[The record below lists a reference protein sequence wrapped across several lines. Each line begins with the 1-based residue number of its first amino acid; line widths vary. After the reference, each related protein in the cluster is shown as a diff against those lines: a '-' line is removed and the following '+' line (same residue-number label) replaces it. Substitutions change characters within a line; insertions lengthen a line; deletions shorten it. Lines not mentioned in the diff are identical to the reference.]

1 MNDAKFLT
9 SDWNN
14 GYTALKRSI
23 QNDDPATL
31 RRFIED
37 ELGSRAREFF
47 NERPDNERYISP
59 LLVAVN
65 RKDPEIVALLLDAGA
80 DLEICGAD
88 GTTPLFQ
95 SYHNRD
101 LPMAEFLIGRG
112 ANLQAINKYGTRVF
126 DSAMA
131 CGDLP
136 TIERFLALGLPLD
149 FENPS
154 RVNTLHRA
162 CAGGNVETLKWVLA
176 RTAYKL
182 DQANES
188 GQRPIDY
195 ASSLEVFRFCLE
207 QMPGLEPNI
216 AFTNDDQSIHFFAR
230 ENRPE
235 IVEELLDRGVDIQTL
250 GHQKSTVLHCAAGFG
265 DGDFVRRLL
274 QRGAKLEARNSYSY
288 RPLHWAAETGDLETI
303 RALVEAG
310 AKLDVKT
317 STVFIINEMQTPL
330 YIAIGKRH
338 EAAAIFLL
346 ERGADPN
353 VICDTSHGTAL
364 TEACRFNQVEVVKAL
379 LTHGANP
386 NGVNK
391 PESSG
396 IDYYSFPLARV
407 RSAEVVDLLV
417 AAGADVNATNCHG
430 ATALHVL
437 ADLEA
442 ADAKT
447 ADGEGQI
454 QAVAAL
460 LRHGAD
466 VHRTDGNRQTPQS
479 LARCVAITRLLM
491 EASRAQRGVPA
502 LSAEQAS
509 REGEQSLYRR
519 AISGF
524 VQLFRGESPDG
535 EDPVGSGTLDGE
547 FGKSLFDCADQ
558 CAPADKFE
566 NMLELLRHATPAD
579 VNYLSPDSFYNEET
593 ILHRVL
599 ESIRDYQDEGSA
611 KLEQFVEA
619 VDLLLERQANVKAI
633 ETLRQDSLLHT
644 FLRALVHLK
653 VPDAD
658 LGSLEKIAVRLL
670 DGGVD
675 LAHEN
680 EEGCR
685 PLDLARS
692 MPMLNLLKQRGAT
705 FGRSNEALFYA
716 IEGEDEADIV
726 ALLGAG
732 IPVECRSRNGDTP
745 LLLAARVNKPAM
757 LDFFRQRGADLGARA
772 AGGKTL
778 LHAAASEGAL
788 DSIEWILANTPADLN
803 GVDEAGCTPL
813 CDLLAHSELCWDE
826 ERQAAERAAA
836 ISLVERGARIDITT
850 TDGRTP
856 LDFADTKKLKADLK
870 RAAKRKQA

>member
-9 SDWNN
+9 SEWNN

-23 QNDDPATL
+23 QNDDPTAL
-31 RRFIED
+31 RRFID
-37 ELGSRAREFF
+37 TELGRRTREFF
-47 NERPDNERYISP
+47 NERPDNERYLSP

-65 RKDPEIVALLLDAGA
+65 RKDPEIVAVLLDAGA
-80 DLEICGAD
+80 DLEICGTD

-95 SYHNRD
+95 AYHNRD
-101 LPMAEFLIGRG
+101 LPMADFLIARG
-112 ANLQAINKYGTRVF
+112 ANVRAINKNGTRVF
-126 DSAMA
+126 DSAMT

-149 FENPS
+149 FENPA
-154 RVNTLHRA
+154 RVNTLHRI
-162 CAGGNVETLKWVLA
+162 CDSGNVETLKWALA
-176 RTAYKL
+176 RTGYKL
-182 DQANES
+182 DQINEA

-195 ASSLEVFRFCLE
+195 AGNLEMLRFCLAA
-207 QMPGLEPNI
+207 MPDQEPNI
-216 AFTNDDQSIHFFAR
+216 TFSSGEQSIHSFAR
-230 ENRPE
+230 AKRYD
-235 IVEELLDRGVDIQTL
+235 IVEDLLDRGVDIQTL
-250 GHQKSTVLHCAAGFG
+250 GHEKSTLLHYAAAFG
-265 DGDFVRRLL
+265 SADAVRRLL
-274 QRGAKLEARNSYSY
+274 QRGAKIEARNSYSF
-288 RPLHWAAETGDLETI
+288 RPLHWAAETGNLDAV

-330 YIAIGKRH
+330 YVAIQNRH
-338 EAAAIFLL
+338 EAVAIFLL
-346 ERGADPN
+346 EKGADPN
-353 VICDTSHGTAL
+353 VICNTSHDTAL

-379 LTHGANP
+379 LAHGANP

-391 PESSG
+391 PERSG

-430 ATALHVL
+430 AAALHIL

-442 ADAKT
+442 ANAKL

-454 QAVAAL
+454 EAVAAL

-502 LSAEQAS
+502 LSTEQAS

-519 AISGF
+519 AIGGF
-524 VQLFRGESPDG
+524 VQLFRGEMPDG
-535 EDPVGSGTLDGE
+535 EDPVGGGNLDGE

-558 CAPADKFE
+558 CAQADKFE

-579 VNYLSPDSFYNEET
+579 VNYLSPDSFDDEET

-599 ESIRDYQDEGSA
+599 ASIRDYQDEGSA
-611 KLEQFVEA
+611 RLEQFVEA
-619 VDLLLERQANVKAI
+619 VDLLLEREANVKAI

-644 FLRALVHLK
+644 FLRAVVHLK

-658 LGSLEKIAVRLL
+658 IGSLEKIAVRLL
-670 DGGVD
+670 DAGVD

-692 MPMLNLLKQRGAT
+692 MPMMNLLKQRGAT
-705 FGRSNEALFYA
+705 FGRANEALFYA
-716 IEGEDEADIV
+716 IEGDDEADLL
-726 ALLGAG
+726 ALLSAG

-745 LLLAARVNKPAM
+745 ALFAARLNKPAI
-757 LDFFRQRGADLGARA
+757 LDFLRQRGADLDARGT
-772 AGGKTL
+772 GGKTI
-778 LHAAASEGAL
+778 LHAAAAEGAL
-788 DSIEWILANTPADLN
+788 DAIEWILANTAAGLN
-803 GVDEAGCTPL
+803 ALDEAGHTPV
-813 CDLLAHSELCWDE
+813 CDLLAHSELCWDK
-826 ERQAAERAAA
+826 ERQIAERAAA
-836 ISLVERGARIDITT
+836 LRLVERGARIDVAAA
-850 TDGRTP
+850 DGRTP
-856 LDFADTKKLKADLK
+856 LDFAETKKLKAELQ